1 MELDSEPTTNFVQAI
16 LGTIASVLGLI
27 LIAFGVW
34 ALAGAI
40 YVAWDLFR
48 DPDSIAI
55 FAEYFLK
62 TAKIG
67 AHLEN
72 GGDAAAHLFS
82 WFVVILLLLVMGK
95 LGDWAVTVGAKLL
108 NVRDRLRS

>member
-1 MELDSEPTTNFVQAI
+1 MELDSEPPTNFVQAI
-16 LGTIASVLGLI
+16 FGTIASVLGLI

-40 YVAWDLFR
+40 YLAWDLFR
-48 DPDSIAI
+48 NPGSIAI

-72 GGDAAAHLFS
+72 GGDAAVHLLS

-108 NVRDRLRS
+108 NIPDRQRN